1 MSSLAI
7 TPQEAEVV
15 LPDRASSGTAFL
27 LWLACALGLCGIH
40 RFYLGKPVTGILY
53 LLTFGIFGVGQLVDL
68 FLLRGMVRE
77 TNGRALAEA
86 PRRRLLPPARPR
98 VAAAAVTPMDAT
110 ALRSELLRAA
120 SRHGGELTLAQ
131 AVAATGRPER
141 EVEQALDRLAVES
154 AVELEI
160 DSGTVVYRFEEL
172 RRG

>member
-7 TPQEAEVV
+7 TQNEAEVV

-53 LLTFGIFGVGQLVDL
+53 LLTFGILGIGQLVDL

-98 VAAAAVTPMDAT
+98 PAAPAPIDPT
-110 ALRSELLRAA
+110 ALRGELLRAA